1 MAPIVQALADPTLAY
16 ALFVVGCCA
25 LLVELSHPGALVP
38 GISGAVCLL
47 LALIG
52 FALLPVNWLCLP
64 LIVAALGLFALDV
77 KLTAHGGLTVA
88 GLAAFAAGSLLL
100 YSVPGSKTSVAVSL
114 PLLIM
119 LMLIGAG
126 MTTFLVRA
134 AVRVRRVPSMV
145 GPQRLLGRTGIAATT
160 LQPGGVIRVAGELWS
175 AEVCATQAPV
185 LQAGQQVRIVG
196 RHGLTLEVEPVI
208 AVSGNGV
215 SIA

>member
-1 MAPIVQALADPTLAY
+1 MTPILQALADPTLAY
-16 ALFVVGCCA
+16 ALFIVGCSA

-47 LALIG
+47 LALTG

-100 YSVPGSKTSVAVSL
+100 YAVPGNKTAAAVSL

-119 LMLIGAG
+119 LMLIGACL
-126 MTTFLVRA
+126 TTFLVRA
-134 AVRVRRVPSMV
+134 AVHVRRVPSLI
-145 GPQRLLGRTGIAATT
+145 GPQRLLGRTAIVTT
-160 LQPGGVIRVAGELWS
+160 ALQPGGVVRVAGELWS
-175 AEVCATQAPV
+175 AELCAVPAPI

-196 RHGLTLEVEPVI
+196 RRGLTLEVEPVLAAGGS
-208 AVSGNGV
+208 AVST
-215 SIA
+215 A

>member
-1 MAPIVQALADPTLAY
+1 MAPIMQALADPTLAY

-47 LALIG
+47 LALTG

-64 LIVAALGLFALDV
+64 LIVAALALFALDV

-100 YSVPGSKTSVAVSL
+100 YAVPGSKTSAAVSL

-119 LMLIGAG
+119 LMVIGAG
-126 MTTFLVRA
+126 LTTFLVRA
-134 AVRVRRVPSMV
+134 AVRIKRVPSLI
-145 GPQRLLGRTGIAATT
+145 GPQRLLGRTGIATT
-160 LQPGGVIRVAGELWS
+160 ALQPGGVVRVGGELWS
-175 AEVCATQAPV
+175 AELCEVPGPI

-196 RHGLTLEVEPVI
+196 RRGLTLEVEPVVLAGGS
-208 AVSGNGV
+208 AVST
-215 SIA
+215 A